1 MLCYLLRS
9 LSSLGFFGLVVVFG
23 VFSIEFM
30 GFIEFGLG
38 VQFLGL
44 GDIQLGDKETFEFT
58 DDMGSLCLYH
68 MYIILLGRMLF
79 GNWPDKNVSKMCH
92 SLDGGV

>member
-1 MLCYLLRS
+1 M
-9 LSSLGFFGLVVVFG
+9 
-23 VFSIEFM
+23 
-30 GFIEFGLG
+30 
-38 VQFLGL
+38 GL
-44 GDIQLGDKETFEFT
+44 GDIQLGDKETFDIT

-79 GNWPDKNVSKMCH
+79 GNWPDKNVKKMCH